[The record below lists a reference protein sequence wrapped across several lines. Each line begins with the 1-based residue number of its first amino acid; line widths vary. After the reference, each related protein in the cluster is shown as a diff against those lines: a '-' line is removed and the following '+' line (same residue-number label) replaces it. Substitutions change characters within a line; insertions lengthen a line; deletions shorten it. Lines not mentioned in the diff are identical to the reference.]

1 MFSTW
6 VALGSARLGVVS
18 PRGRGRLRTEYPRRT
33 ANILRLCPG
42 FRRFLV
48 SSMDTCQP
56 LSKALISPVS
66 VIEANK
72 TINEPFRLCSNP
84 SNSSPEQV
92 AKGTTPA
99 YIGSLEVFIHQAR
112 DIQNICI
119 YHKQDVYAK
128 LCLTSDPDAALSTK
142 IVNGGGRNPVFIH
155 QARDIQNIC
164 IYHKQDV
171 YAKLCLTSDP
181 DAALSTKIVNG
192 GGRNPVFDEN
202 LRFDVRTVDSSL
214 KCEVWMLSRVKNYL
228 QDQLLGF
235 ALVPL
240 SDVVLRNGQLARE
253 FSLSSTDL
261 FHSPAGFVQL
271 SLSYKGSTP
280 EVLAFAASATG
291 QTPSD
296 DSSNLSCEYVK
307 IEFPDLKV
315 VNENKMM
322 ISEYFG
328 IPCSN
333 SDSPTGESLVSG
345 SDEDFPDNDAGVKVV
360 ESFLTHNED
369 GIPANH
375 VSTDASSIVTSR
387 AVSEPGNV
395 VSSTEM
401 VAEGDTGS
409 SVGSSEKTYV
419 QPLIK
424 VDVTPEQPVVQQE
437 IVDMY
442 LKSMQQ
448 FTESLAK
455 MKLPMDI
462 ETSSSS
468 GESIAEN
475 GNTTTEKTSSTPK
488 SSRVFYGS
496 RAFF

>member
-42 FRRFLV
+42 FRLFLV

-56 LSKALISPVS
+56 LSKALVSPVS

-92 AKGTTPA
+92 AKGTPPA
-99 YIGSLEVFIHQAR
+99 YIGSLE
-112 DIQNICI
+112 
-119 YHKQDVYAK
+119 
-128 LCLTSDPDAALSTK
+128 
-142 IVNGGGRNPVFIH
+142 VFIH